1 MHHSFAVGEYIL
13 VRIFLNSSRFRTFNG
28 KDEDDLHTR
37 FKVGLSFMF
46 PLSLLAIDR
55 YVLRSTCS
63 PAIGS
68 LLPDRIKRLFQ
79 DNNVLDE
86 FNLGMSISNFLDL
99 VTLIRRWRKDEL
111 VEIAVEGK
119 AFGVQKIMGDE
130 RSALYL
136 FAAGCRVCAAENS
149 DLPPASLYQLWTK
162 QDL

>member
-1 MHHSFAVGEYIL
+1 MHLSFAVGEYVL

-37 FKVGLSFMF
+37 FKVGLS
-46 PLSLLAIDR
+46 LSVLAIDR

-149 DLPPASLYQLWTK
+149 DLPPASLYQLWTQ